1 MKVLNPLLI
10 IIFVIVSLVSVAQQ
24 QQPSNPPPV
33 NQPAASAADD
43 ISGMYSFM
51 KDGEFVQITVQDNVV
66 TGFVSRY
73 GETESDK
80 NAFLDQFF
88 DKAALKDNH
97 LTFTTKRVHGVRFEF
112 DGTVER
118 GAGKTPHDEGYRI
131 IRGTLTHSSEDDSG
145 KPVAKSRQIE
155 MKSFPQDL
163 DEDAAPPKKPN

>member
-1 MKVLNPLLI
+1 MKSLNLLVLFLL
-10 IIFVIVSLVSVAQQ
+10 LSVVAIAQQ
-24 QQPSNPPPV
+24 QPTNPP
-33 NQPAASAADD
+33 QPADQAAASAADD
-43 ISGMYSFM
+43 ISGMYSFL
-51 KDGEFVQITVQDNVV
+51 KEGEFVQVTVQDNVV

-80 NAFLDQFF
+80 DAFLDQFF

-97 LTFTTKRVHGVRFEF
+97 LTFTTKKIHGVWFDF

-118 GAGKTPHDEGYRI
+118 GPGKTPHDEGYRVL
-131 IRGTLTHSSEDDSG
+131 RGTLTHNSEDASG

-163 DEDAAPPKKPN
+163 DQDESPKTPN